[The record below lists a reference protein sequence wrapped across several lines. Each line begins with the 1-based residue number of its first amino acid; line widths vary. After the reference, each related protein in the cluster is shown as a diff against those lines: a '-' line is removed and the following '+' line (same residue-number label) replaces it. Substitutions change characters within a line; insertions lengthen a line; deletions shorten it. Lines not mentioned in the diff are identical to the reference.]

1 LPLTVPQ
8 TGSAT
13 ATTPF
18 SRFAWGV
25 LIFNV
30 AVVLWGAF
38 VRASGSGAGCG
49 ANWPLCNGTI
59 TPRAPSLETMI
70 EFTHRA
76 TSGLDLLMV
85 ALMVVWAFRVFPRHH
100 PARLGATLSAVF
112 LVTEALLGAGLVLLE
127 YVAGNTSVARAGW
140 LATHLIN
147 TLMLLGSLA
156 LTAWW
161 GAGNPAI
168 RLRGPGTRP
177 ALASLLTFLLLGI
190 TGVIAALGD
199 TLFPARSLAEGFA
212 QDLDAAANLF
222 VRLRW
227 LHPAVAVLGGMW
239 LLYYTL
245 NKARDLEVSSDAWL
259 AAGLLGAQWCA
270 GLVNLLLLAP
280 IWMQIVHLLLADAAW
295 ISLVLLAASTLRQPQ
310 SSYGS

>member
-1 LPLTVPQ
+1 MASR
-8 TGSAT
+8 TGRGQAF
-13 ATTPF
+13 P
-18 SRFAWGV
+18 RFAWGV
-25 LIFNV
+25 LVFNI

-59 TPRAPSLETMI
+59 TPLEPSLETMI

-85 ALMVVWAFRVFPRHH
+85 ALLVVWAFRVFPRHH
-100 PARLGATLSAVF
+100 PARLGATFSAIF

-147 TLMLLGSLA
+147 TLMLLASLA

-161 GAGNPAI
+161 GAGNPGV
-168 RLRGPGTRP
+168 RLRGPGVRP
-177 ALASLLTFLLLGI
+177 AAASLLIFVLLGI

-199 TLFPARSLAEGFA
+199 TLFPVRSLSEGFA
-212 QDLDAAANLF
+212 QDFNAAANLF

-239 LLYYTL
+239 LLFYTL
-245 NKARDLEVSSDAWL
+245 NKARDVQVSSDAWL

-295 ISLVLLAASTLRQPQ
+295 ISLVLLAASSLREPEHR
-310 SSYGS
+310 